1 MNTAYITDI
10 FWDRIYLNIIIK
22 TENFEI
28 GEVVLFKKGKIC
40 ERFKTEKI
48 EKDKYKVI
56 INITN
61 INNARMLEDGTY
73 SFKFYNEP

>member
-48 EKDKYKVI
+48 EKDRFRCRCKIKKLHV
-56 INITN
+56 
-61 INNARMLEDGTY
+61 R
-73 SFKFYNEP
+73 

>member
-28 GEVVLFKKGKIC
+28 GEVVLFKKSIQ
-40 ERFKTEKI
+40 
-48 EKDKYKVI
+48 
-56 INITN
+56 
-61 INNARMLEDGTY
+61 
-73 SFKFYNEP
+73 